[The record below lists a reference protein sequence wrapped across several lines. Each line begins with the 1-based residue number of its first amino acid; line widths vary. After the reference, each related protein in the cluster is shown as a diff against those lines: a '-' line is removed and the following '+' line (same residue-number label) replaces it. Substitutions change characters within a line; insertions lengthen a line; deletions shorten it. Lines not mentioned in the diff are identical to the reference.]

1 MLSSFQLRLVCHDVC
16 VIRMLRTKRR
26 DSPSGRVQTG
36 GHDDPTFVTNA
47 KKTHGAFRHRR
58 RRRGRSLIPTPN
70 YATHTTLRARE
81 STGAFL
87 MVLSANI
94 NHMKR
99 VPWVAFSSRWYGV
112 VGLAHRSREV
122 DRKAKT
128 RAGRST
134 QEETR
139 RGRASAMHA
148 VAAARTF
155 WLCGTEKCPSDF
167 ATEGVCGGS

>member
-1 MLSSFQLRLVCHDVC
+1 MIYDGCSSNEKYVSQCGAGKWVMSRPRPYLHTCAALSNLWVLGDNFIYFANFCLKNLGVIQQVERHFFVFPGHSLLRNFQLRLVCHDVC
-16 VIRMLRTKRR
+16 VMRLLRTKRR

-81 STGAFL
+81 SIGALL

-94 NHMKR
+94 VHMKR
-99 VPWVAFSSRWYGV
+99 VP
-112 VGLAHRSREV
+112 
-122 DRKAKT
+122 
-128 RAGRST
+128 
-134 QEETR
+134 
-139 RGRASAMHA
+139 
-148 VAAARTF
+148 
-155 WLCGTEKCPSDF
+155 
-167 ATEGVCGGS
+167 